1 MAVFSSGGVEI
12 AYEVEGQ
19 GQPILLIHGFSAT
32 AEDNWVRTGWVQA
45 LTRARFK
52 VITFDLRG
60 HGASQKLY
68 EPEDYDI
75 GKMAGDALAL
85 LDHLGI
91 EKADLMGFSMG
102 AGIAM
107 RLAAAHGH
115 RFGKVV
121 LAGMGGRALEPARPG
136 NPIAEALE
144 AADPSTVEDR
154 SARAFRLYAEKLG
167 QDLKAIAA
175 CAKERRRS
183 GAREAA
189 EAVGNEVLVIAGARD
204 DLAGDPRVLAEIMPN
219 ARAEIIPG
227 TDHMF
232 ALPNP
237 MFKGAVMDFLTGWS

>member
-12 AYEVEGQ
+12 AYDVEGE
-19 GQPILLIHGFSAT
+19 GRPVLLIHGFSAT

-45 LTRARFK
+45 LTRARFQ
-52 VITFDLRG
+52 VITFDMRG
-60 HGASQKLY
+60 HGRSQKLY
-68 EPEDYDI
+68 APEDYTAEKI
-75 GKMAGDALAL
+75 MGDALAL

-91 EKADLMGFSMG
+91 EKADLIGFSMG
-102 AGIAM
+102 AGISL

-121 LAGMGGRALEPARPG
+121 LAGMGGRALEPAKPG

-144 AADPSTVEDR
+144 ADDPSTVEDR

-167 QDLKAIAA
+167 QDLRSIAA
-175 CAKERRRS
+175 CARERRR
-183 GAREAA
+183 GNIEELAA
-189 EAVGNEVLVIAGARD
+189 AIPNEVLVIAGARD
-204 DLAGDPRVLAEIMPN
+204 ELAGDPRALAELMPN

-237 MFKGAVMDFLTGWS
+237 MFKGAVMDFLTGWA